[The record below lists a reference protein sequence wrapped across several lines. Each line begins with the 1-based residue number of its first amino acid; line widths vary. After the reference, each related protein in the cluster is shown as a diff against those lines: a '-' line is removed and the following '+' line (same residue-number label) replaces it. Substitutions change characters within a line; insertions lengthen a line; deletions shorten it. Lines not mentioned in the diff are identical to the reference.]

1 MSILFSKFIA
11 LSSTCESS
19 THLKKLGVLAHLQP
33 QEEWGQ
39 GGKVTPGVHWP
50 SILAKKASSC
60 FNKRRCLKK
69 EARQRA
75 AMTSKSHLTSDFLCK
90 HTGEHTYTQSNMH
103 IHIQRVLL
111 NPPSGPMSQLS
122 LATVSEPLGLSFQS
136 QGGSQK
142 PRTSVHFYL
151 DT

>member
-11 LSSTCESS
+11 LSSTSESS

-75 AMTSKSHLTSDFLCK
+75 AMTSKSHLTSDFVCK

-103 IHIQRVLL
+103 IHTKSSTQSTFRSYVSVI
-111 NPPSGPMSQLS
+111 SCHS
-122 LATVSEPLGLSFQS
+122 LRTLGLIISKSGRLPETKNICAFL
-136 QGGSQK
+136 
-142 PRTSVHFYL
+142 P
-151 DT
+151 